1 MSRNPV
7 QPVME
12 ALDGIIKN
20 VEQSLAISPE
30 KDNSSEQNTSI
41 ASPSC
46 VPTNQPEGVPVEKK
60 KREKNEKKSKQLKQ
74 PAVPAL
80 LVEVTQF
87 LQCDLRIGRVT
98 KVEHHPEADGLF
110 VLEVSYGESPPRTVC
125 AGLRNFL
132 SDDDIRDRMVVT
144 ICNLKPRKLRG
155 IDSEA
160 MILAGSVV
168 STEGSKETVVPLAP
182 PTEAR
187 EGDIVSVTG
196 MIGERTVTQGKFVS
210 GKTWDKVVARLSVCS
225 EKACYDGSSL
235 VAADANVSCNLPD
248 GAEIH

>member
-1 MSRNPV
+1 MSGNPV
-7 QPVME
+7 QPVVE

-20 VEQSLAISPE
+20 VEQSLSISTE
-30 KDNSSEQNTSI
+30 KQCLTEPSASTAPAASEVTGQS
-41 ASPSC
+41 
-46 VPTNQPEGVPVEKK
+46 EGVPVEKK
-60 KREKNEKKSKQLKQ
+60 KKEKKAKQ
-74 PAVPAL
+74 PKQPSAPAL
-80 LVEVTQF
+80 PVEVTQF

-110 VLEVSYGESPPRTVC
+110 VLEVSYEDSPPRTVC

-132 SDDDIRDRMVVT
+132 SDDDMRDRMVVT

-155 IDSEA
+155 VNSEA

-182 PTEAR
+182 PAQAR
-187 EGDIVSVTG
+187 EGDIVSVTN
-196 MIGERTVTQGKFVS
+196 MPGERTVTEGKFVS
-210 GKTWDKVVARLSVCS
+210 AKTWDKVAARLSVSS
-225 EKACYDGSSL
+225 ENACYGGFPL
-235 VAADANVSCNLPD
+235 VAADANVSCKLPD